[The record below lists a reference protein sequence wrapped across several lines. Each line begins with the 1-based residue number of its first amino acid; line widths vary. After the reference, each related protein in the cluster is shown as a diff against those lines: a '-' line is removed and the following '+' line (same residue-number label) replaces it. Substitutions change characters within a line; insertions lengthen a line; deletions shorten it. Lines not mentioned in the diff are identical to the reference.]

1 MNAFESFRKVGEI
14 RNMEENDAFCALLAQ
29 QLYWHLEVIPLL
41 AKGMVEAATARHMD
55 AAEVDRFMYTTLR
68 SRIGRRVIA
77 EQHISLT
84 KAYREQLTGKVD
96 DSSPFIGIVN
106 TRTRAGSI
114 VERCAALASKVFKQ
128 SYGTI
133 EPPEIIVD
141 GDVDAEF
148 TYIPDQA
155 EYVVY
160 ELLENAMRFTLYE
173 HHPEFRHLRQSNHL
187 AAAEAAQRP
196 WGTGAEDT
204 QKLLPLSKLISGP
217 ASVSRFEQSLPD
229 RQKAHDVHKHHLHSH
244 TPSTE
249 LPPSWQRP
257 DGPHAPEPE
266 LVSGSTV
273 KLPAVRVTCA
283 LSPTP
288 TSTTPSLTAPG
299 SSGGAFAQTTAV
311 SFSPIIA
318 LRISDSGGGIPRPL
332 VPHIFSFAHASKFRE
347 FPQVMK
353 KMKGVAGEKEEA
365 ETGLAHLGIGLP
377 LSKVYAEF
385 WGGTISVRV
394 VEGWGT
400 DVGCLV
406 FGSSFLF
413 WMI

>member
-1 MNAFESFRKVGEI
+1 
-14 RNMEENDAFCALLAQ
+14 
-29 QLYWHLEVIPLL
+29 
-41 AKGMVEAATARHMD
+41 MD

-77 EQHISLT
+77 EQHIALS
-84 KAYREQLTGKVD
+84 KVYHEQLSGKVD
-96 DSSPFIGIVN
+96 ESSPFIGIVN

-114 VERCAALASKVFKQ
+114 VERCAALASKVFAQ
-128 SYGTI
+128 SYGPSI
-133 EPPEIIVD
+133 PPPEIIVD

-173 HHPEFRHLRQSNHL
+173 HHPKFRHLKQSNRM
-187 AAAEAAQRP
+187 AAEKP
-196 WGTGAEDT
+196 SGTSEET
-204 QKLLPLSKLISGP
+204 QKVLPLSKLAYSGP
-217 ASVSRFEQSLPD
+217 AQASVSRFEQSLPD
-229 RQKAHDVHKHHLHSH
+229 RQKAHDAHKHHLHSH

-249 LPPSWQRP
+249 LPPSAFRS

-266 LVSGSTV
+266 SLSGDIV

-347 FPQVMK
+347 FPNVMK
-353 KMKGVAGEKEEA
+353 KMKGVIGEKEEA

-400 DVGCLV
+400 DVGC
-406 FGSSFLF
+406 FLF
-413 WMI
+413 CLMGWI